1 VICKTSRRGENP
13 SALAGLGRT
22 TGISETLELEPN
34 GRDVLRASWRRR
46 ENTFPRRDASEF
58 FHQITPMESE
68 GAGKTGHR
76 LVPMVRVQKKARGRT
91 TGSAED
97 TRPSLRN
104 GFTAYTRSPR

>member
-1 VICKTSRRGENP
+1 MRSRGGMRP
-13 SALAGLGRT
+13 SFSIR
-22 TGISETLELEPN
+22 SPPWET
-34 GRDVLRASWRRR
+34 
-46 ENTFPRRDASEF
+46 
-58 FHQITPMESE
+58 E